1 MNRKA
6 YLSILAVVFLAISF
20 LTGCSSSSSAPPV
33 IGITGATP
41 AATVTV
47 TTAYGPLT
55 AAVTSNG
62 SPVGAGVAVIF
73 TVQPGANGAGGT
85 FAGGASTET
94 DMTDSTGT
102 ATSSIFTANY
112 APGPFGVVA
121 STLPAAGSTINLT
134 NGGGVYSF
142 YLSGYEAGFVTPNFY
157 ALTGSVLLDASGDI
171 ISGEQDYNDGIGIQS
186 PEPLPDTIAPLTAGL
201 SLVNGQGT
209 LTLVTS
215 NPELGN
221 AGTETLA
228 VQFVNNNHA
237 LIEEFDGFATSS
249 GSLDLQTS
257 PNTPVSASAGFAF
270 TLTGVDTFDDSIVFG
285 GVGATDTTGTTLTG
299 FFDVNDAGT
308 VTTGVPINAGV
319 VISAP
324 DFYGRGSITGTGI
337 ANTLNYY
344 VVGPEALRLI
354 DVDLTDSAIGS
365 AFGQGTA
372 TFTNASIGPSV
383 LAFQSSASGDLY
395 AAAGSIATVSTVTPA
410 TFAGIADDDEE
421 GFASSGV
428 AIAGT
433 YSVSNIPTGGT
444 TAVNGYSSL
453 TMGAGTGV
461 GSVVNLGLYF
471 TDPAL
476 NLSDPNNTSGGGG
489 ALITDLDAVL
499 VGTGVL
505 IPQTDTTPTDVTGN
519 YAFGAQDYF
528 CTICEFDAVGQGS
541 VAAGVLTN
549 WTGILG
555 DPDDFFGGGDSGYI
569 GTTFM
574 GTPLADTT
582 PPESTTGRYTMF
594 ESSTPANPLVVTVPT
609 TVFADLSVVVYQ
621 ASATQLFWLDEDTF
635 SIWLGPIEQQGTLS
649 GLAAVKR
656 AAAKTKIKK
665 W

>member
-1 MNRKA
+1 
-6 YLSILAVVFLAISF
+6 
-20 LTGCSSSSSAPPV
+20 
-33 IGITGATP
+33 
-41 AATVTV
+41 
-47 TTAYGPLT
+47 

-461 GSVVNLGLYF
+461 
-471 TDPAL
+471 
-476 NLSDPNNTSGGGG
+476 
-489 ALITDLDAVL
+489 
-499 VGTGVL
+499 L

-555 DPDDFFGGGDSGYI
+555 DPDDFFGGGDEGYI
-569 GTTFM
+569 GTTFA